1 VEWVALD
8 EFEQWR
14 RMKDKSVEDKRAV
27 ANRPAIWG

>member
-1 VEWVALD
+1 LD

-14 RMKDKSVEDKRAV
+14 RMKDKFADDKRAV